1 MDEYTSYQHDITELK
16 YLCNMLYN
24 QGMEVLSDSH
34 HGWVNDPT
42 AVANLQLNEINE
54 QIATFGLTCKIK
66 YPKSS
71 QLTEIL
77 DEYLAETDTLICNY
91 SINEPEL

>member
-34 HGWVNDPT
+34 HGWDNDPT
-42 AVANLQLNEINE
+42 AVANLQL
-54 QIATFGLTCKIK
+54 
-66 YPKSS
+66 
-71 QLTEIL
+71 
-77 DEYLAETDTLICNY
+77 DE
-91 SINEPEL
+91 